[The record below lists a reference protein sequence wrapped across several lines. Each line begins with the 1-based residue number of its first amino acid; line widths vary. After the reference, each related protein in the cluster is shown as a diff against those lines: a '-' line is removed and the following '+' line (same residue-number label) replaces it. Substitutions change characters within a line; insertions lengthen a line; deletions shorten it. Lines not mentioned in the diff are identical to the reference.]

1 MNPED
6 TLRRAS
12 QEMDRVTAS
21 VTVPPLEQLRHSART
36 RGIGMALASAVAV
49 LVLIGG
55 AVLLF
60 DGSGATTLQPA
71 EPGQT
76 TATTETS
83 QEALFLADS
92 PLPLPPIPLDASDE
106 LVFRTIDD
114 ATRAADLSLLRNES
128 YLGPFVGDVEIVV
141 IGQMG
146 TEPDDPR
153 VYEVNGEYGEG
164 ADASSAVGREGGCYV
179 FVQWHDTPESHSC
192 WVGEAPL
199 YEAMSGYGGGSFVY
213 GEPFADAGPDVSVVT
228 FEWGSEMKW
237 QRVRGGYF
245 SAEIPTRDYDELT
258 VTAYD
263 SAGNVVYRDP
273 GNSGSAVTTTTAVP
287 ASSCSAG
294 DLAPSALALSS
305 IPQPV
310 AQTLGDIVSAARECD
325 FDRLEA
331 LGGDNFNAS
340 FGGDDPSTLWTM
352 QEENGEQP
360 MYALM
365 RILDM
370 PYGTIDLGDE
380 LLYVWPSA
388 AAFDGPWDEL
398 PEADRQALLSLYTEE
413 DLQSFADFGGYYGYR
428 IGITASGDWSFF
440 VAGD

>member
-21 VTVPPLEQLRHSART
+21 VTAPPIEELRHSVRT
-36 RGIGMALASAVAV
+36 RGIGMALAGAVAV

-60 DGSGATTLQPA
+60 DGFGATTLQPA

-76 TATTETS
+76 TATTAPS
-83 QEALFLADS
+83 HEALSLADS
-92 PLPLPPIPLDASDE
+92 PLPLPPISLDPSDE

-114 ATRAADLSLLRNES
+114 ATRAADLSLLHNES
-128 YLGPFVGDVEIVV
+128 YFGPFVGDVEIVV

-153 VYEVNGEYGEG
+153 VYEINGEYGEG
-164 ADASSAVGREGGCYV
+164 ADASGAVGREGGCYV

-199 YEAMSGYGGGSFVY
+199 YEAMSGYGWGSLVY

-228 FEWGSEMKW
+228 FEWGSEMRW

-263 SAGNVVYRDP
+263 SAGNVVYQDP
-273 GNSGSAVTTTTAVP
+273 GNNGSAVTTTTAVP

-310 AQTLGDIVSAARECD
+310 AQTLGDIVNAARECD
-325 FDRLEA
+325 FDRLET
-331 LGGDNFNAS
+331 LGGDDFNAS

-352 QEENGEQP
+352 QEENGERP

-365 RILDM
+365 QILDM
-370 PYGTIDLGDE
+370 PYGTIETEQGT
-380 LLYVWPSA
+380 LYVWPSA
-388 AAFDGPWDEL
+388 YAHDGSWETT
-398 PEADRQALLSLYTEE
+398 PEEDVDALRSLYTEG
-413 DLQSFADFGGYYGYR
+413 DLRSFADFGGYYGYR
-428 IGITASGDWSFF
+428 VGIWADGDWSFF